1 VKKFIIAVAVIAAIA
16 VVAIALLHL
25 TVPKTSR
32 GVRFPLTSDQRA
44 LIAFVPSSVRTF
56 ALIPTASAVY
66 AKLEANPMTAE
77 ATEKWSQE
85 HRVPQP
91 WLMGGADLLMW
102 SAGEGASYAIRLDP
116 FRVALVRAYLM
127 FAGDIGARWSGSTL
141 LINVPSEPAAAA
153 PDLSSVT
160 SLAAGLPAGDA
171 LVVQL
176 DGDRSAFPPTRRPA
190 VTSIQITPAEINL
203 TTRAPADPSAV
214 AKPIALRNAHS
225 AMLNAAFASPP
236 RVIDD
241 LNRIFLTRVTPLVSD
256 GGGVAIYDVDT
267 GTLLPRPKGV
277 IIMPPD
283 DARREAL
290 ATLVHDSAGLVH
302 SDERSGELLMSFDG
316 SSIGRYESDTFDPP
330 RLQGNLWALHL
341 DPERLVPML
350 ERLGGST
357 GLRLAA
363 GRLYRSARQLG
374 TWIGPLSQAQSIEA
388 ASSVSGGTEEM
399 KVVVAS
405 K

>member
-1 VKKFIIAVAVIAAIA
+1 VKKFIIAVAVVAAIA

-32 GVRFPLTSDQRA
+32 GVRFPLTSDQTA
-44 LIAFVPSSVRTF
+44 LLAFVPPSVRMF
-56 ALIPTASAVY
+56 ALVPTASAVY
-66 AKLEANPMTAE
+66 GKLEANPMTSDAI
-77 ATEKWSQE
+77 AKWAQD
-85 HRVPQP
+85 HRLPQP
-91 WLMGGADLLMW
+91 WLMGGADLLVW

-116 FRVALVRAYLM
+116 FRAALVRIYLM
-127 FAGDIGARWSGSTL
+127 FAGDMGARWSGSTL
-141 LINVPSEPAAAA
+141 LVNTPANSPAAA
-153 PDLSSVT
+153 PDLSSVM

-190 VTSIQITPAEINL
+190 VTSIRITTTDINL
-203 TTRAPADPSAV
+203 TTRAPADPAAV
-214 AKPIALRNAHS
+214 TKPIALRNAHS
-225 AMLNAAFASPP
+225 AMLSAAFSSPP
-236 RVIDD
+236 RVIED
-241 LNRIFLTRVTPLVSD
+241 LNRIFLMRVTPLVSD
-256 GGGVAIYDVDT
+256 GGGVVIYDVDT

-290 ATLVHDSAGLVH
+290 ASLVHDSAGLVH
-302 SDERSGELLMSFDG
+302 SDEQSGELLMAFDA
-316 SSIGRYESDTFDPP
+316 SSIGRYRSDTFDPS
-330 RLQGNLWALHL
+330 RLQGNLWVLHL
-341 DPERLVPML
+341 DPERLVPVL
-350 ERLGGST
+350 ERVGDST

-374 TWIGPLSQAQSIEA
+374 TWIGPLSQADSIEA
-388 ASSVSGGTEEM
+388 ASSAAAGTEEM
-399 KVVVAS
+399 RVVIAS